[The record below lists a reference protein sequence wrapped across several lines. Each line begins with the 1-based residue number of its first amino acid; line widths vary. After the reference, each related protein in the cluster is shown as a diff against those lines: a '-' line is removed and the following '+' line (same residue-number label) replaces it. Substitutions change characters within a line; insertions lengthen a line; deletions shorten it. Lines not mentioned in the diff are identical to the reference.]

1 MGLWYILQTVS
12 GKEEQAAALME
23 KKADRALWESCRV
36 LKKRRLF
43 RREGRFFIQEAVLFP
58 GYVFVKTEKPRELAR
73 FLWRSSD
80 FPQPIQLDASGQMAP
95 VAAEDLDFLEK
106 ICGEELGETMGISG
120 IFLDEQNEIVRVEG
134 ILDSYRDRIVKL
146 NMHKRFAIV
155 EVKLFDRTQRVC
167 FSFRLEQD
175 QLVRQSA

>member
-1 MGLWYILQTVS
+1 MSLWYILQTVS
-12 GKEEQAAALME
+12 GKEEQAADLL
-23 KKADRALWESCRV
+23 KRKADRALWESCRV
-36 LKKRRLF
+36 LRKRRLF

-58 GYVFVKTEKPRELAR
+58 GYVFVKSEKPEQLAR

-80 FPQPIQLDASGQMAP
+80 FPQPIELDAAGQMIP

-106 ICGEELGETMGISG
+106 ICGGELEETMGISRL
-120 IFLDEQNEIVRVEG
+120 FLNEQNEIVRAEG
-134 ILDSYRDRIVKL
+134 ILDRYSDRIVKL

-155 EVKLFDRTQRVC
+155 EVKLFDRIQRVC
-167 FSFRLEQD
+167 FSFQLEQD